1 MSVISS
7 LKDAILKKDWDL
19 VDAVLQTLA
28 GISVEQRVVKNN
40 PLISEKINSADDSL
54 NKFMV
59 NKTFDVSFER
69 RIESFECKIVVENTV
84 TIDEM

>member
-28 GISVEQRVVKNN
+28 GISVEQRVIKNN
-40 PLISEKINSADDSL
+40 PVISEKTNNVWS
-54 NKFMV
+54 
-59 NKTFDVSFER
+59 
-69 RIESFECKIVVENTV
+69 
-84 TIDEM
+84 